1 MHTWLLFNLK
11 RHCFWLHRVS
21 CGILVPWPGMEPTP
35 CRGRGGLTTGL
46 REVTLFFFFWWM
58 KVKTFCF
65 SSQHS
70 TKGNFASFYAS
81 WYPGLQTCGV
91 FSPHQAVFQFS
102 VDTGWVHQNLPSSD
116 TEKGMATHSS
126 VLAWR
131 IPWTEKPGRL
141 QSLGSQRVRH
151 NRATNTSVFWHS
163 TQNQQDPTC

>member
-1 MHTWLLFNLK
+1 MAAPCVMWDLSSLTRDGTH
-11 RHCFWLHRVS
+11 
-21 CGILVPWPGMEPTP
+21 TP